1 MGDMKKDISTIKKCI
16 KGSSVSWRDLIDD
29 FIGLVYSAVYNTM
42 LKHSKFV
49 DPADVDDVC
58 QNVFVSLF
66 ANDCKVLRRYDPQRA
81 KLSTWLTVISRN
93 FAIDFIRKKKMMTI
107 PLEEVVEELRSP
119 TSVEPVTIDIPDG
132 VLTPRQHLVL
142 RMMYDDG
149 LDVAEVAY
157 FMGIKRQS
165 VRSLHHR
172 ALTRLREHYG
182 FEADSQPSLKV
193 VNENK

>member
-1 MGDMKKDISTIKKCI
+1 MGDMNKDISTIKKCI
-16 KGSSVSWRDLIDD
+16 KGNSISWRDLIDD

-93 FAIDFIRKKKMMTI
+93 VAIDFIRKKKMMTI

-149 LDVAEVAY
+149 LDVTEVAY